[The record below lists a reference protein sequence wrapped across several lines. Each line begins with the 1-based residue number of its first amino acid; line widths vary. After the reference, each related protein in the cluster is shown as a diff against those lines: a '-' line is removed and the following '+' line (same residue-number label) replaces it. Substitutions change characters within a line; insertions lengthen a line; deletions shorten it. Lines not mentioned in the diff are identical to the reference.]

1 MAPEFSWMRR
11 IVDHAELMDEI
22 LPGQTV
28 IELLGEGRVLIEGHG
43 GILAYSDEEIYAKVS
58 YGVVEIVGCNLKL
71 SYMDDTKL
79 IVSGKI
85 TTVHLAWREDK

>member
-1 MAPEFSWMRR
+1 MAPEFSWIRR
-11 IVDHAELMDEI
+11 IVDNAELMDEI

-43 GILAYSDEEIYAKVS
+43 GILAYSDEEVRAKVS
-58 YGVVEIVGCNLKL
+58 YGVVETVGCNLKL

-79 IVSGKI
+79 IISGKI
-85 TTVHLAWREDK
+85 TTVHLVWREDK

>member
-43 GILAYSDEEIYAKVS
+43 GILAYIDEAVHAKVG
-58 YGVVEIVGCNLKL
+58 YGVAKL
-71 SYMDDTKL
+71 
-79 IVSGKI
+79 
-85 TTVHLAWREDK
+85 